1 MSQETLKIRNFGPLT
16 DINLVIRPFTVFV
29 GEQGAGKSTISKIF
43 TICRDLRWRLSIL
56 ENTQNDIMR
65 PFKEFALEEFFNDNT
80 FIKYQDGAD
89 ISILYEKGIFSL
101 TWENYAVDDAKELL
115 KYLITATTTSLMK
128 RTGNPSLESIDNHTR
143 NLLKANVRMELYIP
157 AERNITGLLSQSL
170 ASLFLNKIPFPN
182 TILEYMSIFEKAKK
196 EFPSYEIPFLNIR
209 FLHREGK
216 DRVYLSDANKE
227 LSFGACSS
235 GIQSVLPLLM
245 VVDYSRKA
253 DCFDSFVVEEPE
265 QNLFPQN
272 QKELLFFLTSRL
284 NNNKCNFILTTH
296 SPYLLSCLNV
306 QLFAHRL
313 YNLTDN
319 KKAVE
324 SIISKDYMI
333 DPNVVAVYSLGEG
346 DNSKDYCNSLISEKT
361 GIISVNEL
369 DSVSDSIGEAYDQ
382 LYSIYLQT
390 KKKLG

>member
-80 FIKYQDGAD
+80 FIKYQDGTD
-89 ISILYEKGIFSL
+89 ISILYENGIFSL
-101 TWENYAVDDAKELL
+101 TWKNYAVDDAKELL

-196 EFPSYEIPFLNIR
+196 EFPSYVEIP
-209 FLHREGK
+209 
-216 DRVYLSDANKE
+216 KE
-227 LSFGACSS
+227 TDPCC
-235 GIQSVLPLLM
+235 PL
-245 VVDYSRKA
+245 
-253 DCFDSFVVEEPE
+253 
-265 QNLFPQN
+265 
-272 QKELLFFLTSRL
+272 
-284 NNNKCNFILTTH
+284 
-296 SPYLLSCLNV
+296 
-306 QLFAHRL
+306 
-313 YNLTDN
+313 
-319 KKAVE
+319 
-324 SIISKDYMI
+324 
-333 DPNVVAVYSLGEG
+333 
-346 DNSKDYCNSLISEKT
+346 
-361 GIISVNEL
+361 
-369 DSVSDSIGEAYDQ
+369 
-382 LYSIYLQT
+382 
-390 KKKLG
+390 